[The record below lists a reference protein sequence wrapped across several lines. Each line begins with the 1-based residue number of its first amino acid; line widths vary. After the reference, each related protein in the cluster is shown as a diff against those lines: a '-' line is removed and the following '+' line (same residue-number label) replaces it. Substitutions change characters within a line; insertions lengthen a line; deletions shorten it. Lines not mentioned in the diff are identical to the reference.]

1 MREDEGSVLPPR
13 IPFWDRPAPRR
24 AILAGAAA
32 AAAAGTAAVVVA
44 AARQGGSGDDRAGT
58 AAVPE
63 APGPGAGAK
72 ATATADLPAKQI
84 GDPRR
89 QAAHLLRRAGFGGTP
104 AEIDEFAKL
113 SRKEAADRL
122 LNFRAIDNSG
132 LDTRIQAA
140 GPGDLTTMKPV
151 EANRWWITRMAF
163 TARPLE
169 ERMTFIWHG
178 LLTTQVSKIGGQH
191 FKLMLIQ
198 NALFRENALAKYD
211 DLLKAV
217 SKDPAMLFYL
227 DTAESTKEHPN
238 ENYARELM
246 ELFSMGVGNY
256 TETDVRESARAFTG
270 WRVTMPER
278 PAEPKANLTEE
289 ERRRLLDAAFAAWE
303 PKFYVQQRLHDSSAK
318 TFLGKTGAWDGDDI
332 VEIIMTQPATG
343 RYICT
348 RLFMEFANYN
358 PDPRTVDR
366 LVKVWDSTGHQVRDV
381 VREILI
387 SDEFYSEA
395 SYRGFVRGPIEFV
408 AGAIRGLELDGATI
422 QASGAG
428 GGPNARQADSFRGM
442 DQVLFEPPSV
452 AGWPGGETW
461 LSSSTFFARMN
472 YLDSFLFP
480 RGRPIKIPVLA
491 AAGSPEQMVDIA
503 LDRLVDGNVTDAGR
517 EAIYAYARGVK
528 NVDERAAG
536 VAYLVLASPEYQLT

>member
-1 MREDEGSVLPPR
+1 MDEEGPAFPPR
-13 IPFWDRPAPRR
+13 VPFWNRPATRR
-24 AILAGAAA
+24 AVLAGAAA
-32 AAAAGTAAVVVA
+32 TAAAGTAAVIVGV
-44 AARQGGSGDDRAGT
+44 ARQGGGGDDSAPAEEDVVGGT
-58 AAVPE
+58 
-63 APGPGAGAK
+63 GSTG
-72 ATATADLPAKQI
+72 ATATAAALAAKPI
-84 GDPRR
+84 ADPRR
-89 QAAHLLRRAGFGGTP
+89 RAAHLLRRAGFGGTP
-104 AEIDEFAKL
+104 AEVDAFAKL
-113 SRKEAADRL
+113 SREEAADRL
-122 LNFRAIDNSG
+122 LDFQSVDNAA
-132 LDTRIQAA
+132 LDARIQAA
-140 GPGDLTTMKPV
+140 GLDDLSRMKP
-151 EANRWWITRMAF
+151 ADGNRWWITRMAY

-178 LLTTQVSKIGGQH
+178 LLTTQVSKIGGQR

-198 NALFRENALAKYD
+198 NALFRENALPRYD
-211 DLLKAV
+211 DLLKAI

-289 ERRRLLDAAFAAWE
+289 ERRKLLDDLYAAWE
-303 PKFYVQQRLHDSSAK
+303 PKFVVQQRLHDSGAK
-318 TFLGKTGAWDGDDI
+318 TFLGRTGNWGGDDI
-332 VEIIMTQPATG
+332 VDIIMTQAATG
-343 RYICT
+343 RFICT

-358 PDPRTVDR
+358 PEPGTIDR
-366 LVKVWDSTGHQVRDV
+366 LVRVWDSSGHQVRDV
-381 VREILI
+381 VREILV

-395 SYRGFVRGPIEFV
+395 SYRGFVRSPIEFV
-408 AGAIRGLELDGATI
+408 TGAIRGLELDLAQIPAG
-422 QASGAG
+422 GAG
-428 GGPNARQADSFRGM
+428 ANARQADSFKGM

-472 YLDSFLFP
+472 YLDSFLF
-480 RGRPIKIPVLA
+480 RAGRPTKIPVLA
-491 AAGSPEQMVDIA
+491 AAATPEAMVDAA
-503 LDRLVDGNVTDAGR
+503 LDRLVDGNVADANR
-517 EAIYAYARGVK
+517 QAIYDYARGVK
-528 NVDERAAG
+528 NADERAAG